1 MSSCFSLKTLSDSDP
16 IACRGTRLSQSI
28 LKRHRALCYDL
39 TVSSWHRLW
48 RHTSPV
54 SLACASSSLP
64 SAILSH
70 VLWGPAFTSLNTSE
84 SQRQAPS
91 FNVQVCLFSGTV
103 LETEPQP
110 KSEVWLGSAGICHL
124 FDHLATYFE
133 PLLLGTCLSSRKRP
147 EPALQASLAA
157 KV

>member
-1 MSSCFSLKTLSDSDP
+1 M
-16 IACRGTRLSQSI
+16 
-28 LKRHRALCYDL
+28 
-39 TVSSWHRLW
+39 
-48 RHTSPV
+48 TSPRRPGIAFGDTPV
-54 SLACASSSLP
+54 QSLLHVQALPLP
-64 SAILSH
+64 SGILSH
-70 VLWGPAFTSLNTSE
+70 VLWGPAFMSLNTSE

-91 FNVQVCLFSGTV
+91 FNEQVCLFSGTV